1 MNAKTMM
8 NLRKKKIIQV
18 SLQLLFHDIIIALL
32 LWLWHFFCNCCIFV
46 TIFLFLSDDPD
57 ASNGSKSTRAERARK
72 KKSEANSNADKN
84 KDSATD
90 GKNNKNNKNGEDKKD
105 VVTEADIK
113 IEPDK
118 SGRRTPLHARDMDPV
133 SCSNFTNFFFLCEN
147 FRILISQFFF
157 SRMNPILLSCA
168 TIIGVFFSAFTIF

>member
-1 MNAKTMM
+1 M
-8 NLRKKKIIQV
+8 
-18 SLQLLFHDIIIALL
+18 AL
-32 LWLWHFFCNCCIFV
+32 FCNYCIFV

-72 KKSEANSNADKN
+72 KKSETNSNADKN

-147 FRILISQFFF
+147 FRILISQFFIFFIF

-168 TIIGVFFSAFTIF
+168 TIIGVFSSAFTIF

>member
-1 MNAKTMM
+1 M
-8 NLRKKKIIQV
+8 I
-18 SLQLLFHDIIIALL
+18 LL
-32 LWLWHFFCNCCIFV
+32 LHFYCDYGIFCNYCIFV

-133 SCSNFTNFFFLCEN
+133 SCSNFTSFFFCEIKFSYIN
-147 FRILISQFFF
+147 FTIFDFF

-168 TIIGVFFSAFTIF
+168 TIIGVFSSAFTIF

>member
-18 SLQLLFHDIIIALL
+18 SLHLLQLLFHDIIIALL
-32 LWLWHFFCNCCIFV
+32 LWLWHYFAIFV
-46 TIFLFLSDDPD
+46 TIVLFLSDDPD

-72 KKSEANSNADKN
+72 KKSETNSNADKN

-133 SCSNFTNFFFLCEN
+133 SCSNFTNFFSCV
-147 FRILISQFFF
+147 RIF
-157 SRMNPILLSCA
+157 
-168 TIIGVFFSAFTIF
+168 VY

>member
-18 SLQLLFHDIIIALL
+18 SLQLLFHDIIIALF
-32 LWLWHFFCNCCIFV
+32 LWLWNFFSNYCIFV
-46 TIFLFLSDDPD
+46 TIFLFLSDDPE

-72 KKSEANSNADKN
+72 KKSETNSNADKN

-147 FRILISQFFF
+147 FRILISQFFIF
-157 SRMNPILLSCA
+157 SFFLGWIL
-168 TIIGVFFSAFTIF
+168 FFYHVQQ

>member
-1 MNAKTMM
+1 MD
-8 NLRKKKIIQV
+8 
-18 SLQLLFHDIIIALL
+18 LFKHPRQDMSDDEREDDDESEKEENNPGQFASIAITIP
-32 LWLWHFFCNCCIFV
+32 WYYYCTFIVIMAFFWNYCIFV

-133 SCSNFTNFFFLCEN
+133 SCSNFTNFF
-147 FRILISQFFF
+147 
-157 SRMNPILLSCA
+157 SCVG
-168 TIIGVFFSAFTIF
+168 IFVF